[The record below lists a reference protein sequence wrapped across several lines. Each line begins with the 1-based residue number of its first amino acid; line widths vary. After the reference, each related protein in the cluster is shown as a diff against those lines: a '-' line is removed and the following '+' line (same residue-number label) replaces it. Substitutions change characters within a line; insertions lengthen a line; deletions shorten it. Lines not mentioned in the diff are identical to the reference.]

1 MSGLAYCNDHG
12 SVPCPD
18 CDAQTIAKD
27 RHDELASER
36 AAGRREEADVW
47 LRSCKAILGTGHPMY
62 SSILNEVINA
72 RR

>member
-1 MSGLAYCNDHG
+1 MSCDFCKRH
-12 SVPCPD
+12 VTCPFCQLELD
-18 CDAQTIAKD
+18 TKR

-47 LRSCKAILGTGHPMY
+47 LRSCETILGTDHPMY